1 MWFEP
6 SSRNNELLE
15 PENSVK
21 KITTV
26 GVYRGSIVVIRAVN
40 KRSIDLNREI
50 LKELT
55 MVIFDFFSLTLCTSI

>member
-1 MWFEP
+1 MWFERE
-6 SSRNNELLE
+6 SSTRNNELLE

-21 KITTV
+21 KITTAV
-26 GVYRGSIVVIRAVN
+26 GVYRGSVVVIRMVN

-55 MVIFDFFSLTLCTSI
+55 TVIQNF